1 MPDDIDRETL
11 AQEVTSIYVGVMR
24 ALEGASTAAA
34 QSALAMAMLMT
45 GEHLGLEGKD
55 LADWI
60 DETANDAKAVL
71 AQGRRRP
78 PVG

>member
-1 MPDDIDRETL
+1 MPDNSDGERL
-11 AQEVTSIYVGVMR
+11 AQEVTGLYVGVMR

-34 QSALAMAMLMT
+34 QSALAMALLMT
-45 GEHLGLEGKD
+45 GEQLGLEGRD

-71 AQGRRRP
+71 AQGRRKLP
-78 PVG
+78 

>member
-1 MPDDIDRETL
+1 MPDKIDNEAL
-11 AQEVTSIYVGVMR
+11 AQEVIGIYVGVMR
-24 ALEGASTAAA
+24 ALEGASMAAA

-45 GEHLGLEGKD
+45 GEHLGLTGKD

-78 PVG
+78 PVT